1 VNERI
6 IALRAHLD
14 LCERVQQL
22 LSEERSHWEGNAD
35 VRSDTATLTE
45 QRRLL
50 LVELQSSLERLRRSE
65 APMVQADPNLQA
77 ECSRLVSAAR
87 DATLAVLQQQS
98 EVETL
103 MLNQSLRRPKI
114 DTASAFPTTAAA
126 ARVYFHA
133 SSPIAE
139 KPFDSRAT

>member
-77 ECSRLVSAAR
+77 ECSHLVSAAR

>member
-1 VNERI
+1 MNERI

-77 ECSRLVSAAR
+77 ECSHLVSAAR

-133 SSPIAE
+133 SSPISE

>member
-1 VNERI
+1 MNERI